1 MEEESIEVYLHPNP
15 EIRSY
20 LTHRAISP
28 PRVGIFRNPLDE
40 EARGALRTLGEIPAR
55 IVMDILS
62 LPGVEEVHIKP
73 KEIRVKKS
81 ITVTWETIQGPII
94 ETLRRSL
101 RRKGIRIVKK

>member
-20 LTHRAISP
+20 LTHRTISP

-55 IVMDILS
+55 IVMDIRNQGEEINNSYLGDYS
-62 LPGVEEVHIKP
+62 RTHHRNPQTLP
-73 KEIRVKKS
+73 
-81 ITVTWETIQGPII
+81 ETEGNKD
-94 ETLRRSL
+94 R
-101 RRKGIRIVKK
+101 